1 MRNISIALTALLAFC
16 GLCGGA
22 SAAELHVPADHSTIQ
37 EAIDAAVDGD
47 IIIIAD
53 DTYTGPDN
61 KNLDFAGR
69 AITLMSENGPN
80 NCMRL
85 PAAVLSSR
93 AERMKTQ
100 LWMG

>member
-1 MRNISIALTALLAFC
+1 MRNISIALTALLAFW

-80 NCMRL
+80 NCML

-93 AERMKTQ
+93 AERMKTR